1 MKMGLNNFSAK
12 DAINKLEGRELEK
25 IFKYFGEEKESKIIA
40 RNIVRD
46 RKKKEITTEE
56 LVKIIKS

>member
-1 MKMGLNNFSAK
+1 MKLGINKFSAK
-12 DAINKLEGRELEK
+12 ETINNLDEVQLEK